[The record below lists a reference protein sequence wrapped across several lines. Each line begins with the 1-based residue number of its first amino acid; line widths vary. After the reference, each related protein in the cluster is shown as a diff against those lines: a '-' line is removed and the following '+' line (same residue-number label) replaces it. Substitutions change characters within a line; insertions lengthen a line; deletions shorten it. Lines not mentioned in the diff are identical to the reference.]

1 MQTHPFP
8 FLQPFHSRL
17 DVRFFVREDAVSGD
31 REIEKL
37 TESEKIASVKQMHG
51 NRAIRVRTDSRRMEE
66 ADALATDI
74 AGLTLTIR
82 FADCQNFIVYEPKK
96 HVACLI
102 HAGWRG
108 LKSGVIG
115 NAFALLKK
123 EWSID
128 PKDTVVVAGPS
139 LCEKCAEFT
148 DPNNEAPEL
157 SNYARGRFI
166 DLRSAADDQLFA
178 LGVSR
183 DRFERSSDCTRCS
196 SHRYFS
202 YRGGDREAVKNGF
215 INCFAVT
222 LL

>member
-1 MQTHPFP
+1 M
-8 FLQPFHSRL
+8 
-17 DVRFFVREDAVSGD
+17 REDNVSAD
-31 REIEKL
+31 TDIEKL
-37 TESEKIASVKQMHG
+37 TGSEKIASLKQMHG
-51 NRAIRVRTDSRRMEE
+51 NRAVRLSGDSRRVEE
-66 ADALATDI
+66 ADAVATDI
-74 AGLTLTIR
+74 IGLTLTIR
-82 FADCQNFIVYEPKK
+82 FADCQNFIVWEPEK

-139 LCEKCAEFT
+139 LCMNCAKFT
-148 DPNNEAPEL
+148 DPKTEAPEL
-157 SNYARGRFI
+157 SKYTQGLQI
-166 DLRSAADDQLFA
+166 DLRRAADDQLFA

-183 DRFERSSDCTRCS
+183 ERFERSSDCTRCAPE
-196 SHRYFS
+196 RYFT

-215 INCFAVT
+215 INSFAVT
-222 LL
+222 LRA